1 MFFTA
6 KDGPCI
12 SWGSPNTEILVD
24 FLAFNQIW
32 EPSYIRRMMLPM
44 LSTIFLREMAVSPV
58 KALLYGQYEFDSVL
72 RVKIR
77 YGHPFYL
84 VKWIKVASALGS
96 AMYTIP
102 TEESDRQQDVKS
114 SDESPNLFQVP
125 DVPEIHVDEEGHFY
139 LLTDEN
145 MDLVQAAFPE
155 KVDSFLREKV
165 CATFSC

>member
-1 MFFTA
+1 M
-6 KDGPCI
+6 
-12 SWGSPNTEILVD
+12 LVD

-44 LSTIFLREMAVSPV
+44 LSTIFLREMAVNSV
-58 KALLYGQYEFDSVL
+58 KNLLYGQYEFDSVL

-84 VKWIKVASALGS
+84 VKWRKVASALGS

-102 TEESDRQQDVKS
+102 TEESDRQQDVIA
-114 SDESPNLFQVP
+114 SDESPNLLEGP
-125 DVPEIHVDEEGHFY
+125 DVPEIHVDEEGYFY

-165 CATFSC
+165 CYIPPTLELKILFDCWI